1 MRLLKPQ
8 APTFQK
14 TEKRNKRN
22 TFPPGFCAFHPKRG
36 VGEGTGAFPPA
47 DPPPPHLPVQV
58 GDAAVTLGGSVE
70 LADLLNSEAL
80 GKILPYGGAQP
91 VANRQP
97 HAVPRFALSHRLV
110 QKVPA
115 DFPDILNN
123 LKQQTQKQRSG
134 FGRRFR
140 RPRKSRA
147 QRAEHPFERSA
158 GVLRIQGGVF
168 LAKKCR

>member
-1 MRLLKPQ
+1 MLFTPNGESEKPV
-8 APTFQK
+8 
-14 TEKRNKRN
+14 EL
-22 TFPPGFCAFHPKRG
+22 
-36 VGEGTGAFPPA
+36 FPPA
-47 DPPPPHLPVQV
+47 AFAALPPPHLPVQV

-91 VANRQP
+91 VAHRQP

-123 LKQQTQKQRSG
+123 LKQQTQKHRSG
-134 FGRRFR
+134 FGRCFR
-140 RPRKSRA
+140 RPGKSRA
-147 QRAEHPFERSA
+147 HRAEHPFQQSA